1 MKKKIIGCLVF
12 VVAIVIIVGGL
23 YFVNRKDDVAF
34 VGEKV
39 TDKINLET
47 LNEEIK
53 SIGELAATEYLYTD
67 AGQFS
72 NNLKIK
78 GFDVPLTQ
86 KSFIVRCDGIVK
98 AGIDV
103 TKIKIDVNENNK
115 IVKIQIPHSM
125 ILSHEIDHD
134 SFETLDES
142 NGIFNG
148 ISVEDVN
155 TFIGDSKKSIEEKVV
170 NNGLLDKADVSVKE
184 LLTKFIESYVD
195 KEYVVN
201 IETSEES

>member
-1 MKKKIIGCLVF
+1 MAIDKSNVSVNVPNPVMRNK
-12 VVAIVIIVGGL
+12 VADYLRVSETYELMGVG
-23 YFVNRKDDVAF
+23 
-34 VGEKV
+34 
-39 TDKINLET
+39 
-47 LNEEIK
+47 
-53 SIGELAATEYLYTD
+53 
-67 AGQFS
+67 
-72 NNLKIK
+72 
-78 GFDVPLTQ
+78 
-86 KSFIVRCDGIVK
+86 
-98 AGIDV
+98 
-103 TKIKIDVNENNK
+103 
-115 IVKIQIPHSM
+115 
-125 ILSHEIDHD
+125 
-134 SFETLDES
+134 FETLDES